1 MHGPAK
7 DESSPMINETLDR
20 IAIRELIEDW
30 AVLRDARLWDRFRK
44 VWHDDGVM
52 QATWFQGSADDFI
65 KVSQEGYDKGVR
77 ILHFLGGMNIELA
90 GNRAIAQTKMTI
102 SQRGPFDGVLSD
114 VVCTGRFYDFL
125 EKRHSKWGLVLR
137 QPIYEKDRVD
147 PVDPAARLSLDPEI
161 LKLYPEGYRHLAY
174 LQHKIG
180 YKVKRDM
187 PGLDGPQVEALY
199 ARGKNWLDGKP
210 L

>member
-1 MHGPAK
+1 MNS
-7 DESSPMINETLDR
+7 DTLDR
-20 IAIRELIEDW
+20 LAIRDLIDDW
-30 AVLRDARLWDRFRK
+30 AVLRDARQWDAFRK

-52 QATWFQGSADDFI
+52 QATWFQGSADEFI
-65 KVSQEGYDKGVR
+65 RVSQEGYDKGVR
-77 ILHFLGGMNIELA
+77 ILHFQGGMNIEIA

-102 SQRGPFDGVLSD
+102 SQRGPVDGVICD

-125 EKRHSKWGLVLR
+125 EKRDGKWGFVLR
-137 QPIYEKDRVD
+137 QPIYEKDRCD
-147 PVDPAARLSLDPEI
+147 PVDPAAKLSLDPDI

-187 PGLDGPQVEALY
+187 PGLDGAEIEALY
-199 ARGKNWLDGKP
+199 ARGKAWLEGKA
-210 L
+210 LG